1 MIISKYIIAL
11 WEKWIKE
18 VNYIIINDKFIFYNY
33 IMIVEMSADQ
43 MKE

>member
-33 IMIVEMSADQ
+33 IMIVEMSSDQ